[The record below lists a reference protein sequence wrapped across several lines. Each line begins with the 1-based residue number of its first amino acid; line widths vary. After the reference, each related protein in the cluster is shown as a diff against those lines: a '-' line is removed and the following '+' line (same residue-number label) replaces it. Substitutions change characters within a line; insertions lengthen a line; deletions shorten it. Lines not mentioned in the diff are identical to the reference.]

1 MGCLFATNAAVII
14 AKLTLLFGFSY
25 KKKSFFIGHV
35 RNLGYICS
43 NLNDPK
49 DMKPTEQTIQQI
61 GRSIKK
67 IAQKFPPDED
77 TSILTDIHLRVSQDS
92 GELVAFDDEDREIT
106 RCVVEQWIDN
116 QDEDFYNH
124 ITAILRAETKRMSNT
139 IDNMG
144 IMKPFSIVL
153 EDEDQTAIADLYLAD
168 DDTIILGD
176 DLMQGLD
183 QDLDNFFEQLMK

>member
-1 MGCLFATNAAVII
+1 M
-14 AKLTLLFGFSY
+14 
-25 KKKSFFIGHV
+25 
-35 RNLGYICS
+35 
-43 NLNDPK
+43 
-49 DMKPTEQTIQQI
+49 
-61 GRSIKK
+61 
-67 IAQKFPPDED
+67 
-77 TSILTDIHLRVSQDS
+77 
-92 GELVAFDDEDREIT
+92 AFDDEDREIT

>member
-1 MGCLFATNAAVII
+1 
-14 AKLTLLFGFSY
+14 
-25 KKKSFFIGHV
+25 
-35 RNLGYICS
+35 
-43 NLNDPK
+43 
-49 DMKPTEQTIQQI
+49 MKPTEQTIQQI

-144 IMKPFSIVL
+144 IMKPFSIAL

>member
-1 MGCLFATNAAVII
+1 
-14 AKLTLLFGFSY
+14 
-25 KKKSFFIGHV
+25 
-35 RNLGYICS
+35 
-43 NLNDPK
+43 
-49 DMKPTEQTIQQI
+49 MKPTEQTIQQI

-139 IDNMG
+139 IDNIG
-144 IMKPFSIVL
+144 SMKPFSSVL